1 MTSHYIWVWVV
12 QHYFA
17 KDSIILGG
25 CTYYPSKHIKGR
37 PLCQVSED
45 LEWFAFDCPLWLY
58 IYIYILVSLFRFHT
72 GKPLGHGQSI
82 EKGGQTLMF
91 FPKSAVN
98 RKLLQLSLP
107 LYLIQT
113 GIVAG
118 SKKHQQLQHDFWSK
132 LVSHPTTQIN
142 IFHRQAGTWLDT
154 ER

>member
-58 IYIYILVSLFRFHT
+58 VYIYIYILVRLFRFHT

-98 RKLLQLSLP
+98 RKYCCSFP
-107 LYLIQT
+107 CRYFNPNRYCGWIQE
-113 GIVAG
+113 A
-118 SKKHQQLQHDFWSK
+118 
-132 LVSHPTTQIN
+132 PTTPTRLLIKIGITSNHPNQH
-142 IFHRQAGTWLDT
+142 FS
-154 ER
+154 